1 MELARETR
9 SVNFT
14 APAGN
19 GRAMIATIV
28 AISAAAWVFLFW
40 LVYFHRA
47 PASFAHRLGFLPA
60 LNAGF
65 NGMSAIALVTGY
77 FFIRGRRITA
87 HRNSML
93 AAFGFSTLF
102 LASYIANHA
111 LHGDQLFAGRGAIRV
126 VYLSILG
133 SHILLTVVALPLVL
147 VTFFF
152 SLSGRFPQHRRV
164 ARWTF
169 PLWLYVSVT
178 GVVVGVMLMVWK

>member
-1 MELARETR
+1 MELIPETR
-9 SVNFT
+9 NLNFN

-19 GRAMIATIV
+19 GRAMIATIL
-28 AISAAAWVFLFW
+28 AISVAAWIFLFW

-65 NGMSAIALVTGY
+65 NGMSAVALLTGL
-77 FFIRGRRITA
+77 FFIRRRRLIA
-87 HRNSML
+87 HRNAML
-93 AAFGFSTLF
+93 TAFGFSILF
-102 LASYIANHA
+102 LASYITNHA
-111 LHGDQLFAGRGAIRV
+111 LHGDQLFAGRGVIRV
-126 VYLSILG
+126 LYLSILG

-152 SLSGRFPQHRRV
+152 SLSGRFLQHRRV

-178 GVVVGVMLMVWK
+178 GVIVGIMLMVWK